1 MLGGMDT
8 LLEAMLDSPD
18 LPKQLEKLNRTL
30 ADEQARRELF
40 YTDMTPERKMEFI
53 NGAVVM
59 HSPVKWRHCEA
70 SDFLFQLLSFHVRRH
85 GLGRA
90 VHEKILVALTRND
103 YEPDVAF
110 FRQEVVATFDADQMQ
125 FPAPDFVAEVLSP
138 STQTNDRR
146 LKKRDYAAHG
156 IGEYWIVDPEAQTIE
171 QQVLQ
176 GEDYQCQGVWKGDDL
191 VESAAIAGF
200 RVPARAIFEDAANLA
215 ALMALAA

>member
-1 MLGGMDT
+1 MDT

-18 LPKQLEKLNRTL
+18 LPKQVEKLNRTL
-30 ADEQARRELF
+30 ADERARREQF
-40 YTDMTPERKMEFI
+40 YADMTPEKKMEFI

-70 SDFLFQLLSFHVRRH
+70 SDLLFQLLSIHVNRR

-90 VHEKILVALTRND
+90 VHEKLMVALTRND

-110 FRQEVVATFDADQMQ
+110 YRQEVVSRFTADQMK

-138 STQTNDRR
+138 STEATDRR

-171 QQVLQ
+171 QFVLQ
-176 GEDYQCQGVWKGDDL
+176 TDDYHCRGLWKGDEP
-191 VESAAIAGF
+191 VESTAVAGF
-200 RVPARAIFEDAANLA
+200 RIPARAVFEVSANLA
-215 ALMALAA
+215 ALAALSA